1 MELNMARTIAMM
13 QPYLF
18 PYLGYF
24 QLIKA
29 ADVFVLGDD
38 LQFIRAGW
46 VNRNR
51 ILCNGQPR
59 LITFPLKK
67 DHFEL
72 PIMQRQL
79 IDGFA
84 DEAARIVNLI
94 RQNYRKA
101 PFFAHVMP
109 LLESLIRFPQLNL
122 ALYAEHALREL
133 CAYLQISTPILRGS
147 DLALEPCTDKQDR
160 VIRIARELSATTV
173 LNSIGGLELYDRDH
187 FARNGLLLRFFKM
200 DAIEYPQFA
209 HTFVPNLSIID
220 VLMFNSVG
228 RIQELLT
235 ACNADQ
241 QDAANDAYMRV
252 VAEPVTTHL
261 PHLAME

>member
-24 QLIKA
+24 QLIAA

-51 ILCNGQPR
+51 ILCNGDAR

-72 PIMQRQL
+72 PIMRRQL
-79 IDGFA
+79 VDNFP
-84 DEAARIVNLI
+84 DEANRIVNLI
-94 RQNYRKA
+94 RQTYRKA
-101 PFFAHVMP
+101 PFFAQVMP
-109 LLESLIRFPQLNL
+109 LLERLIRFPQLNL
-122 ALYAEHALREL
+122 ALYAENAIREL
-133 CAYLQISTPILRGS
+133 CAYLQIDTPILRGS
-147 DLALEPCTDKQDR
+147 DIALESCTDKQDR
-160 VIRIARELSATTV
+160 VIGIARTLSATTV

-200 DAIEYPQFA
+200 DPVVYEQFSQP
-209 HTFVPNLSIID
+209 FVPNLSIID
-220 VLMFNSVG
+220 VLMFNSVE
-228 RIQELLT
+228 RIQQLLNC
-235 ACNADQ
+235 CNVDQ
-241 QDAANDAYMRV
+241 NAAANDAYMRLGS
-252 VAEPVTTHL
+252 EP
-261 PHLAME
+261 LAALSPQLAVE

>member
-1 MELNMARTIAMM
+1 MARTIAMM

-24 QLIKA
+24 QLIAA

-51 ILCNGQPR
+51 ILSNGQAR

-79 IDGFA
+79 IEGFP
-84 DEAARIVNLI
+84 DEAARIINLI

-101 PFFAHVMP
+101 PFFAEVMP
-109 LLESLIRFPQLNL
+109 LLEGLIRFPQLNL
-122 ALYAEHALREL
+122 ARYAEHSLREL

-147 DLALEPCTDKQDR
+147 DIALESCTDKQDR
-160 VIRIARELSATTV
+160 VIRIAHALSATTV

-200 DAIEYPQFA
+200 DTIEYQQFA
-209 HTFVPNLSIID
+209 HPFVPHLSIID
-220 VLMFNSVG
+220 VLMFNSVE

-235 ACNADQ
+235 FCNANEGA
-241 QDAANDAYMRV
+241 AANDAFMRV
-252 VAEPVTTHL
+252 KTDQVTTYL
-261 PHLAME
+261 PHLAVE

>member
-1 MELNMARTIAMM
+1 MARTIAMM

-51 ILCNGQPR
+51 ILCNGQAR

-79 IDGFA
+79 IEGFA

-101 PFFAHVMP
+101 PYFAQVMP

-133 CAYLQISTPILRGS
+133 CAYLQINTPILRGS
-147 DLALEPCTDKQDR
+147 DLALESCTDKQDR
-160 VIRIARELSATTV
+160 VIRIAQELSATTV

-209 HTFVPNLSIID
+209 HAFVPNLSIID
-220 VLMFNSVG
+220 VLMFNSVE

-241 QDAANDAYMRV
+241 KDAANDAYMRV
-252 VAEPVTTHL
+252 VTEPVTAHL